1 MNKQN
6 NPYIKIP
13 LWVGWLGLLALVLAG
28 LVRGTVALG
37 MYTPKTPE
45 TLTLVLSIS
54 AAVTVLG
61 FAAYA
66 MLNPEAV
73 LRFLGGRQARYGS
86 NALIMTLAFVG
97 IIIAANMLALNAP
110 KDQLVDLSEDKT
122 NTLAPETIAVL
133 KSLPEKMTATGFFS
147 SQYPTTDAE
156 KLLSNMQ
163 ANSEGKFTYRFIDPV
178 SNPLDAKNAGVTGDG
193 KVALEMGGRS
203 EIADFADESEMLRA
217 INRLLNPEERTV
229 YFITGHGERSIEASG
244 TTGLS
249 IAKETLENKNYT
261 VKSLNLLADN
271 KIPEDARV
279 VIIVGPTKPLSPAE
293 VGLLNKY
300 VQGGGSLIVMED
312 PVPLTDFGDASDPLA
327 ESLSRVWGITLR
339 NDFVLDDAS
348 TVTQN
353 AVGANYSPS
362 HPVTSSMTNATIF
375 PFARSIEVKPIGDV
389 VTVSSL
395 VETSPDSN
403 SWGETDFSALEADS
417 AMVSL
422 DPEQDT
428 PGPVT
433 LVASAEDMLNQGRIV
448 VFGNSLFVSDDGFS
462 AYGNGDLFVSA
473 VDWGA
478 GDDAP
483 VDITIT
489 PSTERTFLAPGGLTL
504 VAILLG
510 SACIIPGLVLGAGVA
525 TYFSRKRR
533 G

>member
-1 MNKQN
+1 MNNQN
-6 NPYIKIP
+6 NPYLKIP
-13 LWVGWLGLLALVLAG
+13 LWVAWLGLLALVLAG
-28 LVRGTVALG
+28 LVRGTMALG
-37 MYTPKTPE
+37 MYTPENPD
-45 TLTLVLSIS
+45 TLNLILSIS

-66 MLNPEAV
+66 MLNPEAI

-86 NALIMTLAFVG
+86 NALIMILAFIG
-97 IIIAANMLALNAP
+97 IIVAANMLAINAP
-110 KDQLVDLSEDKT
+110 KDQLVDLSEDKS
-122 NTLAPETIAVL
+122 NTLAPETISVL
-133 KSLPEKMTATGFFS
+133 KSLPQKLSATGFFS
-147 SQYPTTDAE
+147 SQYPTDEAE

-163 ANSEGKFTYRFIDPV
+163 ANSEGKFSYRFIDPV
-178 SNPLDAKNAGVTGDG
+178 SNPIDAKNAGVTGDG
-193 KVALEMGGRS
+193 KIALKMGERS
-203 EIADFADESEMLRA
+203 EIADYADETEMLRA

-229 YFITGHGERSIEASG
+229 YFITGHGERSIDTSG

-249 IAKETLENKNYT
+249 RAKETLENKNYT

-271 KIPEDARV
+271 KIPADARV
-279 VIIVGPTKPLSPAE
+279 VIIVGPTKPLTAAE

-312 PVPLTDFGDASDPLA
+312 PVPLTDFGEASDPLA
-327 ESLSRVWGITLR
+327 DSLARVWGITLR
-339 NDFVLDDAS
+339 NDFVLDDNSS
-348 TVTQN
+348 TPQN
-353 AVGANYSPS
+353 AIGANYSAS
-362 HPVTSSMTNATIF
+362 HPITGAMTAATIF
-375 PFARSIEVKPIGDV
+375 PLARSIAVQPSGELLSISELVQ
-389 VTVSSL
+389 TSS
-395 VETSPDSN
+395 EAN

-422 DPEQDT
+422 DPEVDT

-433 LVASAEDMLNQGRIV
+433 LVASVEDMVNQGRIV
-448 VFGNSLFVSDDGFS
+448 VFGNSLFVSDDGFD
-462 AYGNGDLFVSA
+462 AYGNGDLFVAS

-489 PSTERTFLAPGGLTL
+489 PPTERTFLPPGGLTL

-525 TYFSRKRR
+525 TWAARKRR

>member
-1 MNKQN
+1 MNNQK
-6 NPYIKIP
+6 NPYVQIL

-37 MYTPKTPE
+37 MYTPKDPN
-45 TLTLVLSIS
+45 TLKLVLIIS
-54 AAVTVLG
+54 AAVSVIG

-73 LRFLGGRQARYGS
+73 LRFMGGRQARYGS

-97 IIIAANMLALNAP
+97 IIIAANMLAINAP
-110 KDQLVDLSEDKT
+110 KDQLADLSEDKS
-122 NTLAPETIAVL
+122 NTLAPETIVVL
-133 KSLPEKMTATGFFS
+133 KSLPEKLTATGFFS
-147 SQYPTTDAE
+147 SQYPTDEAD

-163 ANSEGKFTYRFIDPV
+163 SNSDGKFSYRFIDPV
-178 SNPLDAKNAGVTGDG
+178 SNPIDAKNAGVTGDG
-193 KVALEMGGRS
+193 KIALEMGGRS
-203 EIADFADESEMLRA
+203 EIADYADETEMLRA

-229 YFITGHGERSIEASG
+229 YFITGHGERSIDASG

-249 IAKETLENKNYT
+249 RAKETLESKNYT
-261 VKSLNLLADN
+261 VKNLNLLADN
-271 KIPEDARV
+271 KIPADARV
-279 VIIVGPTKPLSPAE
+279 IIIVGPSKPLSANE

-300 VQGGGSLIVMED
+300 LQGGGSLIVMED
-312 PVPLTDFGDASDPLA
+312 PVPLTDFGEASDPLA
-327 ESLSRVWGITLR
+327 DSLSRIWGITLR
-339 NDFVLDDAS
+339 NDFVLDDTS
-348 TVTQN
+348 TTPQN
-353 AVGANYSPS
+353 AIGANYSSS
-362 HPVTSSMTNATIF
+362 HPITSAMTNATVF
-375 PFARSIEVKPIGDV
+375 PFARSIDAQPSGELLSI
-389 VTVSSL
+389 SAL
-395 VETSPDSN
+395 VQTSPDSN
-403 SWGETDFSALEADS
+403 SWGETDFSALEANN

-422 DPEQDT
+422 DPTVDT

-433 LVASAEDMLNQGRIV
+433 LAVSVEDLINKGRLV
-448 VFGNSLFVSDDGFS
+448 VFGNSLFVSDDGFD
-462 AYGNGDLFVSA
+462 AYGNGDLFVAS

-489 PSTERTFLAPGGLTL
+489 PPTERTFLPPGGLKL

>member
-1 MNKQN
+1 MNNQN
-6 NPYIKIP
+6 NPYVKIP

-28 LVRGTVALG
+28 LVRGTMALG
-37 MYTPKTPE
+37 MYTPEKPE
-45 TLTLVLSIS
+45 TLTLILSIS

-97 IIIAANMLALNAP
+97 IIVAANILAINAP
-110 KDQLVDLSEDKT
+110 KDQLVDLTEDKS

-147 SQYPTTDAE
+147 SQYPTDQAD

-163 ANSEGKFTYRFIDPV
+163 ANSEGNFSYRFVDPV
-178 SNPLDAKNAGVTGDG
+178 SNPVEAKNAGVTGDG

-203 EIADFADESEMLRA
+203 EIADYADETEMLRA

-229 YFITGHGERSIEASG
+229 YFITGHGERNIEASG
-244 TTGLS
+244 PTGLS
-249 IAKETLENKNYT
+249 RAKETLENKNYT
-261 VKSLNLLADN
+261 VKELNLLADN

-279 VIIVGPTKPLSPAE
+279 VIIVGPTKPLTPAE

-300 VQGGGSLIVMED
+300 LQGGGSVIVMED

-327 ESLSRVWGITLR
+327 ESLSRVWGVTLR
-339 NDFVLDDAS
+339 NDFVVDDTS
-348 TVTQN
+348 SISEN
-353 AVGANYSPS
+353 AIGANYSSS
-362 HPVTSSMTNATIF
+362 HPITSAMTNATIF
-375 PFARSIEVKPIGDV
+375 PYARTIEVKPSGDV
-389 VTVSSL
+389 MNVSSL

-417 AMVSL
+417 AMISL
-422 DPEQDT
+422 DPETDT
-428 PGPVT
+428 PGPVI
-433 LVASAEDMLNQGRIV
+433 LAAAVEDLINKGRLV
-448 VFGNSLFVSDDGFS
+448 VFGNSLFISDDGFD
-462 AYGNGDLFVSA
+462 AYGNGDLFVAA

-489 PSTERTFLAPGGLTL
+489 PPTERTFMTPGGLKL